1 MKSKLTDALP
11 LITVAMPIYNAG
23 EYLPDAVNSII
34 AQTYTNWELF
44 IIDDGSTDN
53 AINSVESIK
62 DARIKILND
71 GLNKGLA
78 ARLNQAIDLAKGQYF
93 ARMDQ
98 DDISMPERFKMQLG
112 VLENDPSLD
121 LVSTRAVNIS
131 MQGMPVG
138 YSPFAITHDEITA
151 APWIGFYMVHPTW
164 MGKLSWFKK
173 YLYKVPQS
181 YYSEDFELLLR
192 AYENSKFACLP
203 DVLFQYRVRNKIKW
217 KNQLKARKAVLKL
230 QTQYFFH
237 QRRYLY
243 IALSLLVFML
253 RVTSDANKI
262 IKQFFSKTQT
272 TIS

>member
-1 MKSKLTDALP
+1 MKSKQTGALP

-98 DDISMPERFKMQLG
+98 DDISMPERFKMQLDA
-112 VLENDPSLD
+112 LEADLSLD
-121 LVSTRAVNIS
+121 VVAVCALKINSKSKI
-131 MQGMPVG
+131 VG
-138 YSPFAITHDEITA
+138 KLPSALTHQQICA
-151 APWIGFYMVHPTW
+151 KPWRGFYMPHPTW
-164 MGKLSWFKK
+164 LGRIEWFRKHRYASPAP
-173 YLYKVPQS
+173 YLC
-181 YYSEDFELLLR
+181 EDQELLLR
-192 AYENSKFACLP
+192 SYKVSQFKCVAQAL
-203 DVLFQYRVRNKIKW
+203 LHYRVRDKINLVKSIKTRW
-217 KNQLKARKAVLKL
+217 AVLNCQLK
-230 QTQYFFH
+230 
-237 QRRYLY
+237 
-243 IALSLLVFML
+243 VFKCKEVGFNCLAIISFAL
-253 RVTSDANKI
+253 RVFEDVF
-262 IKQFFSKTQT
+262 IKLTEFKK
-272 TIS
+272 

>member
-53 AINSVESIK
+53 AINSVESIN

-98 DDISMPERFKMQLG
+98 DDISMPERHQ
-112 VLENDPSLD
+112 
-121 LVSTRAVNIS
+121 
-131 MQGMPVG
+131 
-138 YSPFAITHDEITA
+138 
-151 APWIGFYMVHPTW
+151 
-164 MGKLSWFKK
+164 
-173 YLYKVPQS
+173 
-181 YYSEDFELLLR
+181 
-192 AYENSKFACLP
+192 
-203 DVLFQYRVRNKIKW
+203 KIK
-217 KNQLKARKAVLKL
+217 R
-230 QTQYFFH
+230 
-237 QRRYLY
+237 
-243 IALSLLVFML
+243 
-253 RVTSDANKI
+253 
-262 IKQFFSKTQT
+262 
-272 TIS
+272 